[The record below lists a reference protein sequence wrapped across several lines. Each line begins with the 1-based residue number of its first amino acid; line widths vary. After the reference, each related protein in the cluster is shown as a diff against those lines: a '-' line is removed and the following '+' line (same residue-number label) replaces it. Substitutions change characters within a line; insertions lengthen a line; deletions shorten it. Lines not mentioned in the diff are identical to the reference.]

1 MLPARQEMRCMSATS
16 LLLGSLFGEPACD
29 AVFDDAAR
37 VQAMLHFESAL
48 ARAQAQCGVIP
59 AAAAASIAAAC
70 QVQHY
75 DMAALAQA
83 TALAGNPA
91 IPLVKALTARVAAH
105 DAAAA
110 RWVHWGATSQD
121 VIDTGSVL
129 QLRAALDLL
138 LPRLHQLCDILAA
151 LAERERDTGL
161 PGRTLLQQAV
171 PVTFGLKAAGW
182 LDALQRAHRR
192 LHALRHDALV
202 LQFGGA
208 AGTLASLQER
218 GLDVAQALATT
229 LALPLPAL
237 PWHTARDRIV
247 EVGCAFGLL
256 AGTLGKIGGDVVLL
270 MQSEVGE
277 AFEPAAAGKGGSSA
291 MPHKRNP
298 VASVAAVAAATRVP
312 GLIATLFSAM
322 AQPHE
327 RAAGQWHAEWDTLPQ
342 IVCLTAGSL
351 AQMQACLAELEL
363 NRTRM
368 RQHLDSHGGVL
379 YAEAV
384 VFALAPQLGKRQAHA
399 LVEQAV
405 ARAQVQQRHLR
416 EVLAEDAQVSAVL
429 THAQLQ
435 AVFDS
440 DSWRGMSSVWIDRV
454 LAAPH
459 FR

>member
-1 MLPARQEMRCMSATS
+1 MLPARHQRPCMTATS
-16 LLLGSLFGEPACD
+16 SLLGSLFGEPACD
-29 AVFDDAAR
+29 ALFDDAAR
-37 VQAMLHFESAL
+37 VQAMLQFESAL

-59 AAAAASIAAAC
+59 AGAAHAIAIAC
-70 QVQHY
+70 DVQHY
-75 DMAALAQA
+75 DLAALAQA

-105 DAAAA
+105 DAQAA

-121 VIDTGSVL
+121 VIDTGTVL

-138 LPRLHQLCDILAA
+138 LPRLQGLCAALAA
-151 LAERERDTGL
+151 LAARERNTGL

-171 PVTFGLKAAGW
+171 PVTLGLKVAGW
-182 LDALQRAHRR
+182 LDALQRAQHR
-192 LHALRHDALV
+192 LQALRRDGLV

-237 PWHTARDRIV
+237 PWHTARDRFV

-277 AFEPAAAGKGGSSA
+277 VFEPAADGKGGSSA

-298 VASVAAVAAATRVP
+298 VSSVAAVAAATRVP
-312 GLIATLFSAM
+312 GLVATLFSAM

-327 RAAGQWHAEWDTLPQ
+327 RAAGQWHAEWETLPQ

-351 AQMQACLAELEL
+351 AQMQGCLADLQLDREA
-363 NRTRM
+363 M
-368 RQHLDSHGGVL
+368 RAHLHSHGGVL
-379 YAEAV
+379 YAEAAV
-384 VFALAPQLGKRQAHA
+384 LALAAQLGKPQAHA

-405 ARAQVQQRHLR
+405 VRAQAQQRHLR
-416 EVLAEDAQVSAVL
+416 EVLGDDAQVSAVL
-429 THAQLQ
+429 TQAQLQ
-435 AVFDS
+435 AVFDV

-454 LAAPH
+454 LADSSS
-459 FR
+459 R

>member
-1 MLPARQEMRCMSATS
+1 MLPAPLEMQCMSATS
-16 LLLGSLFGEPACD
+16 SLLGSLFGEPACD
-29 AVFDDAAR
+29 ALFDDAAR
-37 VQAMLHFESAL
+37 VQAMLQFESAL

-59 AAAAASIAAAC
+59 TEAAQAIAAAC
-70 QVQHY
+70 DVRHH
-75 DMAALAQA
+75 DLAALAQA
-83 TALAGNPA
+83 TALAGNPP
-91 IPLVKALTARVAAH
+91 IPLVKALTAQVAAH
-105 DAAAA
+105 DSAAA

-121 VIDTGSVL
+121 VLDTGTVL

-138 LPRLHQLCDILAA
+138 LPRLHALCAGLAT

-171 PVTFGLKAAGW
+171 PVTFGLKVAAW
-182 LDALQRAHRR
+182 LDALQRAHQR
-192 LHALRHDALV
+192 LQAMEHDALV
-202 LQFGGA
+202 LHFGGA

-218 GLDVAQALATT
+218 GLEVAQALAST
-229 LALPLPAL
+229 LELPLPAL

-277 AFEPAAAGKGGSSA
+277 AFEPAAAGKGGLSA

-298 VASVAAVAAATRVP
+298 VSSVAAVAAATRVP
-312 GLIATLFSAM
+312 GLVATLFSAM

-351 AQMQACLAELEL
+351 AQMQQCLSGLEL
-363 NRTRM
+363 DRARM
-368 RQHLDSHGGVL
+368 RIHLDSHGRLL
-379 YAEAV
+379 YAEAA
-384 VFALAPQLGKRQAHA
+384 VFALAPQLGKPQAHSLVQQAA
-399 LVEQAV
+399 L
-405 ARAQVQQRHLR
+405 RAQAQQRHLR
-416 EVLAEDAQVSAVL
+416 EVLGEDAQVSAVL

-454 LAAPH
+454 LAGSPSC
-459 FR
+459 

>member
-1 MLPARQEMRCMSATS
+1 MSATS
-16 LLLGSLFGEPACD
+16 SLLGSLFGEPACD
-29 AVFDDAAR
+29 ALFDDAAR
-37 VQAMLHFESAL
+37 LQAMLQFESAL

-59 AAAAASIAAAC
+59 AQAAQAIAAAC
-70 QVQHY
+70 DVQHY
-75 DMAALAQA
+75 DRAALAQA

-91 IPLVKALTARVAAH
+91 IPLVKALTAQVAAH
-105 DAAAA
+105 DNAAA

-121 VIDTGSVL
+121 VIDTGTVL

-138 LPRLHQLCDILAA
+138 LPRLHALCADLAV
-151 LAERERDTGL
+151 LAERERNTGL

-171 PVTFGLKAAGW
+171 PVTFGLKVAGW
-182 LDALQRAHRR
+182 LDALQRAQQR
-192 LHALRHDALV
+192 LHALRRDALV

-218 GLDVAQALATT
+218 GLEVAQALAST
-229 LALPLPAL
+229 LELPLPAL

-256 AGTLGKIGGDVVLL
+256 AATLGKIGGDVALL

-298 VASVAAVAAATRVP
+298 VSSVAAVAAATRVP
-312 GLIATLFSAM
+312 GLVATLFSAM

-351 AQMQACLAELEL
+351 AQMQLCLSGLEL
-363 NRTRM
+363 DRTRM
-368 RQHLDSHGGVL
+368 QAHLDSHGG
-379 YAEAV
+379 
-384 VFALAPQLGKRQAHA
+384 
-399 LVEQAV
+399 
-405 ARAQVQQRHLR
+405 
-416 EVLAEDAQVSAVL
+416 
-429 THAQLQ
+429 
-435 AVFDS
+435 
-440 DSWRGMSSVWIDRV
+440 
-454 LAAPH
+454 
-459 FR
+459 

>member
-1 MLPARQEMRCMSATS
+1 
-16 LLLGSLFGEPACD
+16 
-29 AVFDDAAR
+29 
-37 VQAMLHFESAL
+37 
-48 ARAQAQCGVIP
+48 
-59 AAAAASIAAAC
+59 
-70 QVQHY
+70 
-75 DMAALAQA
+75 
-83 TALAGNPA
+83 
-91 IPLVKALTARVAAH
+91 
-105 DAAAA
+105 
-110 RWVHWGATSQD
+110 
-121 VIDTGSVL
+121 

-138 LPRLHQLCDILAA
+138 LPRLHALCADLAV
-151 LAERERDTGL
+151 LAERERNTGL

-171 PVTFGLKAAGW
+171 PVTFGLKVAGW
-182 LDALQRAHRR
+182 LDALQRAQRR

-208 AGTLASLQER
+208 AGTLASLQGR
-218 GLDVAQALATT
+218 GLEVAQALASA

-270 MQSEVGE
+270 MQTEVGE

-298 VASVAAVAAATRVP
+298 VSSVAAVAAATRVP
-312 GLIATLFSAM
+312 GLVATLFSAM

-351 AQMQACLAELEL
+351 AQMQLCLSGLEL
-363 NRTRM
+363 DRPRM
-368 RQHLDSHGGVL
+368 QAHLDSHGGLL
-379 YAEAV
+379 YAEAA
-384 VFALAPQLGKRQAHA
+384 VFALAPHLGKPQAHA
-399 LVEQAV
+399 LVEQA
-405 ARAQVQQRHLR
+405 ALRAQAQQRHLR
-416 EVLAEDAQVSAVL
+416 EVLGEHAQVSAVL

-440 DSWRGMSSVWIDRV
+440 ASWRGMSSVWIDRV
-454 LAAPH
+454 LAGSSSC
-459 FR
+459 

>member
-1 MLPARQEMRCMSATS
+1 MLPAPLEMQCMSATS
-16 LLLGSLFGEPACD
+16 SLLGSLFGEPACD
-29 AVFDDAAR
+29 ALFDDAAR
-37 VQAMLHFESAL
+37 VQAMLQFESAL

-59 AAAAASIAAAC
+59 TEAAQAIAAAC
-70 QVQHY
+70 DVRHH
-75 DMAALAQA
+75 DLAALAQA

-91 IPLVKALTARVAAH
+91 IPLVKALTAQVAAH
-105 DAAAA
+105 DSAAA

-121 VIDTGSVL
+121 VLDTGTVL

-138 LPRLHQLCDILAA
+138 LPRLHALCAGLAT

-171 PVTFGLKAAGW
+171 PVTFGLKVAAW
-182 LDALQRAHRR
+182 LDALQRAHQR
-192 LHALRHDALV
+192 LQAMQHDALV
-202 LQFGGA
+202 LHFGGA

-218 GLDVAQALATT
+218 GLEVAQALAST
-229 LALPLPAL
+229 LELPLPAL

-277 AFEPAAAGKGGSSA
+277 AFEPAAAGKGGLSA

-298 VASVAAVAAATRVP
+298 VSSVAAVAAATRVP
-312 GLIATLFSAM
+312 GLVATLFSAM

-351 AQMQACLAELEL
+351 AQMQQCLSGLEL
-363 NRTRM
+363 DRARM
-368 RQHLDSHGGVL
+368 RIHLDSHGRLL
-379 YAEAV
+379 YAEAA
-384 VFALAPQLGKRQAHA
+384 VFALAPQLGKPQAHA
-399 LVEQAV
+399 LVQQA
-405 ARAQVQQRHLR
+405 ALRAQAQQRHLR
-416 EVLAEDAQVSAVL
+416 EVLGEDAQVSAVL

-454 LAAPH
+454 LAGSPSC
-459 FR
+459 

>member
-1 MLPARQEMRCMSATS
+1 MLPIRQEMRCMSATS

-29 AVFDDAAR
+29 AMFDDAAR

-59 AAAAASIAAAC
+59 AEAAASIAAAC
-70 QVQHY
+70 DVQHY
-75 DMAALAQA
+75 DMRALAQA

-91 IPLVKALTARVAAH
+91 IALVKALTAHVAAH

-138 LPRLHQLCDILAA
+138 LPRLQQLCDTLAA
-151 LAERERDTGL
+151 LAARERDTGL

-171 PVTFGLKAAGW
+171 PVTFGLKVAGW

-192 LHALRHDALV
+192 LHGLRNDALV

-218 GLDVAQALATT
+218 GLDVAQALATR

-363 NRTRM
+363 DRARM
-368 RQHLDSHGGVL
+368 RHHLDGHGGVL
-379 YAEAV
+379 YAEAA
-384 VFALAPQLGKRQAHA
+384 VFALAPQLGKPQAHA

-405 ARAQVQQRHLR
+405 ARAQAQQRHLR
-416 EVLAEDAQVSAVL
+416 EVLAEDAQASAVL

-454 LAAPH
+454 LASSS
-459 FR
+459 R

>member
-1 MLPARQEMRCMSATS
+1 MSATS
-16 LLLGSLFGEPACD
+16 SLLGSLFGEPACD
-29 AVFDDAAR
+29 ALFDDAAR
-37 VQAMLHFESAL
+37 VQAMLQFESAL

-59 AAAAASIAAAC
+59 TEAAQAIAAAC
-70 QVQHY
+70 DVRHH
-75 DMAALAQA
+75 DLAALAQA

-91 IPLVKALTARVAAH
+91 IPLVKALTAQVAAH
-105 DAAAA
+105 DSAAA

-121 VIDTGSVL
+121 VLDTGTVL

-138 LPRLHQLCDILAA
+138 LPRLHALCAGLAT

-171 PVTFGLKAAGW
+171 PVTFGLKVAAW
-182 LDALQRAHRR
+182 LDALQRAHQR
-192 LHALRHDALV
+192 LQAMEHDALV
-202 LQFGGA
+202 LHFGGA

-218 GLDVAQALATT
+218 GLEVAQALAST
-229 LALPLPAL
+229 LELPLPAL

-277 AFEPAAAGKGGSSA
+277 AFEPAAAGKGGLSA

-298 VASVAAVAAATRVP
+298 VSSVAAVAAATRVP
-312 GLIATLFSAM
+312 GLVATLFSAM

-351 AQMQACLAELEL
+351 AQMQQCLSGLEL
-363 NRTRM
+363 DRARM
-368 RQHLDSHGGVL
+368 RIHLDSHGRLL
-379 YAEAV
+379 YAEAA
-384 VFALAPQLGKRQAHA
+384 VFALAPQLGKPQAHA
-399 LVEQAV
+399 LVQQA
-405 ARAQVQQRHLR
+405 ALRAQAQQRHLR
-416 EVLAEDAQVSAVL
+416 EVLGEDAQVSAVL

-440 DSWRGMSSVWIDRV
+440 R
-454 LAAPH
+454 
-459 FR
+459 

>member
-1 MLPARQEMRCMSATS
+1 MLPARLEMQYMSATS
-16 LLLGSLFGEPACD
+16 SLLGSLFGEPACD
-29 AVFDDAAR
+29 ALFDDAAR
-37 VQAMLHFESAL
+37 LQAMLQFESAL

-59 AAAAASIAAAC
+59 AQAAQAIAAAC
-70 QVQHY
+70 DVQHY
-75 DMAALAQA
+75 DRAALAQA

-91 IPLVKALTARVAAH
+91 IPLVKALTAQVAAH
-105 DAAAA
+105 DNAAA

-121 VIDTGSVL
+121 VIDTGTVL

-138 LPRLHQLCDILAA
+138 LPRLHALCGDLAV
-151 LAERERDTGL
+151 LAERERNTGL

-171 PVTFGLKAAGW
+171 PVTFGLKVAGW
-182 LDALQRAHRR
+182 LDALQRAQQR
-192 LHALRHDALV
+192 LHALRRDALV

-218 GLDVAQALATT
+218 GLEVAQALAST
-229 LALPLPAL
+229 LELPLPAL

-256 AGTLGKIGGDVVLL
+256 AATLGKIGGDVALL

-298 VASVAAVAAATRVP
+298 VSSVAAVAAATRVP
-312 GLIATLFSAM
+312 GLVATLFSAM

-351 AQMQACLAELEL
+351 AQMQLCLSGLEL
-363 NRTRM
+363 DRTRM
-368 RQHLDSHGGVL
+368 QAHLDSHGGLL
-379 YAEAV
+379 YAEAA
-384 VFALAPQLGKRQAHA
+384 VFALASHLGKPQAHA
-399 LVEQAV
+399 LVEQA
-405 ARAQVQQRHLR
+405 ALRAQAQQRHLR
-416 EVLAEDAQVSAVL
+416 EVLGEDAQVSAVL

-440 DSWRGMSSVWIDRV
+440 ASWHGMSSVWIDRV
-454 LAAPH
+454 LAGSSS
-459 FR
+459 R

>member
-1 MLPARQEMRCMSATS
+1 MSATS
-16 LLLGSLFGEPACD
+16 SLLGSLFGEPACD
-29 AVFDDAAR
+29 ALFDDAAR
-37 VQAMLHFESAL
+37 VQAMLQFESAL

-59 AAAAASIAAAC
+59 TEAAQAIAAAC
-70 QVQHY
+70 DVRHH
-75 DMAALAQA
+75 DLAALAQA
-83 TALAGNPA
+83 TALAGNPP
-91 IPLVKALTARVAAH
+91 IPLVKALTAQVAAH
-105 DAAAA
+105 DSAAA

-121 VIDTGSVL
+121 VLDTGTVL

-138 LPRLHQLCDILAA
+138 LPRLHALCAGLAT

-171 PVTFGLKAAGW
+171 PVTFGLKVAAW
-182 LDALQRAHRR
+182 LDALQRAHQR
-192 LHALRHDALV
+192 LQAMEHDALV
-202 LQFGGA
+202 LHFGGA

-218 GLDVAQALATT
+218 GLEVAQALAST
-229 LALPLPAL
+229 LELPLPAL

-277 AFEPAAAGKGGSSA
+277 AFEPAAAGKGGLSA

-298 VASVAAVAAATRVP
+298 VSSVAAVAAATRVP
-312 GLIATLFSAM
+312 GLVATLFSAM

-351 AQMQACLAELEL
+351 AQMQQCLSGLEL
-363 NRTRM
+363 DRARM
-368 RQHLDSHGGVL
+368 RIHLDSHGRLL
-379 YAEAV
+379 YAEAA
-384 VFALAPQLGKRQAHA
+384 VFALAPQLGKPQAHSLVQQAA
-399 LVEQAV
+399 L
-405 ARAQVQQRHLR
+405 RAQAQQRHLR
-416 EVLAEDAQVSAVL
+416 EVLGEDAQVSAVL

-454 LAAPH
+454 LAGSPSC
-459 FR
+459 

>member
-1 MLPARQEMRCMSATS
+1 MSATS
-16 LLLGSLFGEPACD
+16 SLLGSLFGEPACD
-29 AVFDDAAR
+29 ALFDDAAR
-37 VQAMLHFESAL
+37 VQAMLQFESAL

-59 AAAAASIAAAC
+59 TEAAQAIAAAC
-70 QVQHY
+70 DVRHH
-75 DMAALAQA
+75 DLAALAQA

-91 IPLVKALTARVAAH
+91 IPLVKALTAQVAAH
-105 DAAAA
+105 DSAAA

-121 VIDTGSVL
+121 VLDTGTVL

-138 LPRLHQLCDILAA
+138 LPRLHALCAGLAT

-171 PVTFGLKAAGW
+171 PVTFGLKVAAW
-182 LDALQRAHRR
+182 LDALQRAHQR
-192 LHALRHDALV
+192 LQAMQHDALV
-202 LQFGGA
+202 LHFGGA

-218 GLDVAQALATT
+218 GLEVAQALAST
-229 LALPLPAL
+229 LELPLPAL

-277 AFEPAAAGKGGSSA
+277 AFEPAAAGKGGLSA

-298 VASVAAVAAATRVP
+298 VSSVAAVAAATRVP
-312 GLIATLFSAM
+312 GLVATLFSAM

-351 AQMQACLAELEL
+351 AQMQQCLSGLEL
-363 NRTRM
+363 DRARM
-368 RQHLDSHGGVL
+368 RIHLDSHGRLL
-379 YAEAV
+379 YAEAA
-384 VFALAPQLGKRQAHA
+384 VFALAPQLGKPQAHSLVQQAA
-399 LVEQAV
+399 L
-405 ARAQVQQRHLR
+405 RAQAQQRHLR
-416 EVLAEDAQVSAVL
+416 EVLGEDAQVSAVL

-454 LAAPH
+454 LAGSPSC
-459 FR
+459 